1 MVILV
6 TGDTMNLVFLC
17 IKIFFA
23 RILDVS
29 IGTVRTMIMVRGK
42 MYITAILAFIEVF
55 IWFLVAREALVT
67 NINSVIIPISY
78 SLGYATGTFIGT
90 YISNNFIKS
99 IIGVEIIVNK
109 NQSELID
116 AIKKNGFAVSII
128 DLKGNKN
135 GFLLCQ
141 ISNKKEKK
149 LIEIVNKYDP
159 SAFIIVNET
168 KYVHNGFIK

>member
-6 TGDTMNLVFLC
+6 IGDTMNLVFLC

-109 NQSELID
+109 NQLELID
-116 AIKKNGFAVSII
+116 AIK
-128 DLKGNKN
+128 KN

-149 LIEIVNKYDP
+149 LIDIVKEYDP